1 MKNFLLSGCL
11 FAVALSALPVAAQ
24 ITPSPGV
31 TPLRVRTQS
40 DPVYPFEMVQL
51 GVREGKAVVA
61 ISVDATGRIED
72 CLAIAYTQ
80 PEFAHAAVTALRRW
94 TFEPARYRGEPV
106 AAMTEV
112 TVNFE
117 VQGTVVVSMSSA
129 ESLAAW
135 MAGMQPENGASR
147 PRLLRELDRI
157 PTPIAAAAPHYP
169 ADLAQKGRS
178 GKVTVQFY
186 IDENGAARMPSVSN
200 AADLDLGALAVSAV
214 QQWRFEPP
222 TCEGRAVLVR
232 AEQVFDFKQP
242 EVAK

>member
-1 MKNFLLSGCL
+1 MKNFLFSCL
-11 FAVALSALPVAAQ
+11 FAVALCAPPVAAQ
-24 ITPSPGV
+24 IASAPGV

-40 DPVYPFEMVQL
+40 DPVYPFEMVQI

-61 ISVDATGRIED
+61 ISVDAAGRIDD
-72 CLAIAYTQ
+72 CLAVAYTQ
-80 PEFAHAAVTALRRW
+80 PEFAHAALSALRHW

-117 VQGTVVVSMSSA
+117 VQGTVVVSMTSA
-129 ESLAAW
+129 ESMAAW
-135 MAGMQPENGASR
+135 MAAMHPESGASR

-157 PTPIAAAAPHYP
+157 PTPIVAVPPRYP

-186 IDENGAARMPSVSN
+186 IDENGTVRMPSVSN
-200 AADLDLGALAVSAV
+200 ALDLDLGALAVSAV

-232 AEQVFDFKQP
+232 AEQVFDFKQA
-242 EVAK
+242 EAAK